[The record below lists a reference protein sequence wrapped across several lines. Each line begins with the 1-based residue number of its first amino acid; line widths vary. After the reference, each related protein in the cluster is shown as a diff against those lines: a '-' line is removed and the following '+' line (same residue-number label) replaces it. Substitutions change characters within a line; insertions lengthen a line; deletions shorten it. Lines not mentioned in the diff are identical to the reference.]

1 LDETEDKPS
10 IEELAQKIEDLLVV
24 LDAISKDLRELVTSM
39 KEISAQAPAPTPP
52 AAPPVTAP
60 VSPGGRTVE
69 DVRIMFPE
77 ELEGLLMFE
86 EKGEYIVI
94 KPRQYLGSENFAK
107 IASIVRGAGG
117 EYISAG
123 RDSHFRIPR

>member
-1 LDETEDKPS
+1 LLDEIEEKPS
-10 IEELAQKIEDLLVV
+10 VEELTRRIEDLLVV
-24 LDAISKDLRELVTSM
+24 LDTISKDLRELVTSM
-39 KEISAQAPAPTPP
+39 KSLSGQAPAP
-52 AAPPVTAP
+52 APPTTVT
-60 VSPGGRTVE
+60 VQPGGRTIE

-77 ELEGLLMFE
+77 DLEGLLMFE
-86 EKGEYIVI
+86 EKDEYIVI

-123 RDSHFRIPR
+123 KDSHFRIPR